1 MVITIWTWILIIL
14 LLGAAFGLFKANLPQ
29 FALLALVPAALLGVN
44 LFVHLTD
51 TTWGIF
57 WVIWFIALF
66 ISILLSGTL
75 GMVAASVITIAA
87 IVLMFVGPE
96 LVSVRATTQ
105 AQELRLALPNDT
117 IKTVDYHDNGSTPGA
132 SPDAPLVGSA
142 AVNDTFATA
151 TLPGNGTVHSWSELV
166 QRFDRASDVQKAEY
180 ASTFDTSAHLF
191 GGTWSE
197 VTPKLLAAEKAG
209 VDTRVIQVVNS
220 TVTDDQARSLIRE
233 DAGAAAA
240 SLPIVRVNGAVV
252 TTNGGVGVKSVVNHW
267 ANNRSVVQTVLTVPQ
282 NIKQIKPEQAS
293 ANVQAAS
300 VAVDVAGPCSNID
313 TGVVEQPKPQ
323 PKAPVKQTP
332 TTPPGSGTATPTP
345 TQTTSTPTPT
355 PTETTAT
362 PTPTPTET
370 TATPTPTPTQTTST
384 PTPTPTET
392 TATPTPTPTE
402 TTPTPE
408 CTYLPPGNGESP
420 TSDKCLAAKDPK
432 DSLPGPTG
440 KPTAP
445 APTDPVETTQPVES
459 EPAQPTTLPSSTATQ
474 VAPGAT
480 IPATTIPIPSSDPA
494 VAPTAGTG
502 IGDPDAATS
511 VVTSQATLSP
521 EQATA
526 NQQAA
531 QAVAD
536 QAAADA
542 AAQAAQQAA
551 ADAAAQQAAQDAQA
565 KAVADAAAQKTAA
578 DAAAKQAAD
587 AIAAQQAADA
597 KATATL
603 NEAAQAKAIETAKA
617 TAPAPSAPAESV
629 IPTGTAGASF
639 AFPLLLCGALFR
651 TKKSPAGKR
660 H

>member
-362 PTPTPTET
+362 PTPTPT
-370 TATPTPTPTQTTST
+370 
-384 PTPTPTET
+384 
-392 TATPTPTPTE
+392 
-402 TTPTPE
+402 PE

-565 KAVADAAAQKTAA
+565 KAVADAAAQKAAA

>member
-1 MVITIWTWILIIL
+1 V
-14 LLGAAFGLFKANLPQ
+14 
-29 FALLALVPAALLGVN
+29 
-44 LFVHLTD
+44 
-51 TTWGIF
+51 
-57 WVIWFIALF
+57 
-66 ISILLSGTL
+66 
-75 GMVAASVITIAA
+75 
-87 IVLMFVGPE
+87 
-96 LVSVRATTQ
+96 
-105 AQELRLALPNDT
+105 
-117 IKTVDYHDNGSTPGA
+117 
-132 SPDAPLVGSA
+132 PLVGSA

-370 TATPTPTPTQTTST
+370 T
-384 PTPTPTET
+384 
-392 TATPTPTPTE
+392 
-402 TTPTPE
+402 PTPE

-502 IGDPDAATS
+502 ICDPDAATS

-565 KAVADAAAQKTAA
+565 KAVADAAAQKAAA